1 MSEERASQES
11 TNYDPFQLWRQF
23 YEANE
28 EAWTKA
34 IKEVSTT
41 PGYAEMQ
48 GKMLEAFLSYQKM
61 MRDAMTTQ
69 MNTLNI
75 PTRDDITRLGELI
88 VGIEEKVDQIDETLE
103 ALSKQL
109 SSLDDR
115 VKRQGKAL
123 EGEIQAIA
131 ESEAPQETKGRGD
144 SGAGGKKS

>member
-1 MSEERASQES
+1 MTENRTPEESAS
-11 TNYDPFQLWRQF
+11 YDPFQLWRQF
-23 YEANE
+23 YETNE

-34 IKEVSTT
+34 VKEMTTT

-48 GKMLEAFLSYQKM
+48 GKMLESFLSYQKLL
-61 MRDAMTTQ
+61 RDTMTTQ

-88 VGIEEKVDQIDETLE
+88 VGIEEKVDQIDETLDE
-103 ALSKQL
+103 LSKRI

-115 VKRQGKAL
+115 VRRQGKSL

-131 ESEAPQETKGRGD
+131 ESETPQGGKGRGA
-144 SGAGGKKS
+144 SGAGGKK

>member
-1 MSEERASQES
+1 MTENRKSQES
-11 TNYDPFQLWRQF
+11 AGYDPFQLWRQF

-34 IKEVSTT
+34 MKEVVTT

-48 GKMLEAFLSYQKM
+48 GKMLESFLSYQKL

-75 PTRDDITRLGELI
+75 ATRDDITRLGELI
-88 VGIEEKVDQIDETLE
+88 VGIEEKVEQIDETLDE
-103 ALSKQL
+103 LGRKLA
-109 SSLDDR
+109 SLDDR
-115 VKRQGKAL
+115 VKRQGKSL

-131 ESEAPQETKGRGD
+131 ESETPQGGKGRGA
-144 SGAGGKKS
+144 SGAGGKK